1 MSDHGVGAELEGRA
15 GTGAKEAAGAELVAP
30 SRWRA
35 SQIIRPIRSGR
46 TGIRPGYL
54 RSGGPASRRHSLV
67 SPAGSFLGGT
77 RLERAN

>member
-1 MSDHGVGAELEGRA
+1 MSDHVVGAELKGRA

-30 SRWRA
+30 SRW
-35 SQIIRPIRSGR
+35 QIIRTIRSGR